1 MGESDFT
8 IFDGEARYAGRTRVN
23 RVVYDWSAAELLV
36 EGIHATASFNL
47 NGDIHMI
54 ILDVSQSKL
63 AQNTNT
69 ETTHGSFSIANDD
82 FNLLNGNPNFY
93 CNVITSLDFTNK
105 SNSGRVYKFQ
115 TNEGAAQGNMEHA
128 LSVSVGLSGHNT
140 PAAPKVANTA
150 GTATVI
156 DKNQPWTGRVCGKV
170 KFTIAT
176 QTEWAP
182 DTGGIRMTILYS

>member
-23 RVVYDWSAAELLV
+23 RVVYDWSAQDLLV
-36 EGIHATASFNL
+36 EGIQATASFNL

-93 CNVITSLDFTNK
+93 CNPITSLDFTNK

-150 GTATVI
+150 GTAT
-156 DKNQPWTGRVCGKV
+156 
-170 KFTIAT
+170 AT
-176 QTEWAP
+176 TKINR
-182 DTGGIRMTILYS
+182 GLVGFVVR

>member
-23 RVVYDWSAAELLV
+23 RVVYDWPLS
-36 EGIHATASFNL
+36 SFL
-47 NGDIHMI
+47 ALCVA

-93 CNVITSLDFTNK
+93 CNPITSLDFTNK

-176 QTEWAP
+176 QTEWAA